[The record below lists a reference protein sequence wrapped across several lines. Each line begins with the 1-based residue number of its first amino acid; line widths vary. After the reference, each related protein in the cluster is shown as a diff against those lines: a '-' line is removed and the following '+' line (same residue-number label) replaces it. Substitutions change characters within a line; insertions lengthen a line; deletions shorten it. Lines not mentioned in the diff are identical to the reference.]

1 MIETDSIPYNRELLS
16 ILSECQRS
24 ISVLQTTLEP
34 KGVTLSCEIEP
45 ELYVR
50 ADREMFDAVVRN
62 PVSNA
67 VKFTPAGGT
76 IILKARRE
84 HSGIRMSIQDTG
96 IGMSEQSR
104 RKLFSDDLSVSFAPN
119 GETDNARGFQLV
131 RKFVKIQE
139 GRIEVCSTLGC
150 GTIVSFSLPSG

>member
-67 VKFTPAGGT
+67 VKFG
-76 IILKARRE
+76 L
-84 HSGIRMSIQDTG
+84 
-96 IGMSEQSR
+96 
-104 RKLFSDDLSVSFAPN
+104 FAP
-119 GETDNARGFQLV
+119 LW
-131 RKFVKIQE
+131 
-139 GRIEVCSTLGC
+139 
-150 GTIVSFSLPSG
+150 